1 MTTTTQHHDVRRTV
15 SLIIVYALAPGALL
29 HELAHWVVARRWAD
43 VSIHWGV
50 PATVRMEWSPD
61 TPPHAVLLG
70 HWAPLLIG
78 WPIGAVGALAVLSG
92 QVGVPLVVL
101 AWLIMN
107 WLAFATPSKT
117 DVIPHA

>member
-70 HWAPLLIG
+70 HWAPLSAGNGIWRLDTYSIG
-78 WPIGAVGALAVLSG
+78 RETAGSG
-92 QVGVPLVVL
+92 RRDTEADNTG
-101 AWLIMN
+101 
-107 WLAFATPSKT
+107 
-117 DVIPHA
+117 